1 MSLFTATAFNQ
12 NEKPGLIT
20 NGATLLLD
28 AADPR
33 SYTSGSTSWFDLS
46 GNGNTAT
53 LNGSLQ
59 NNWVST
65 FGGYFDFPNDFNK
78 FALVTQAPSIN
89 NNFLKDY
96 TIEIWWTVDAAAGGN
111 SDNVGPFSK
120 GLGFYANP
128 SVAMLSNRNSPGD
141 SFAGVLSLYINGT
154 SYRGGSNSANSK
166 IWPVGDTGGFATN
179 TWSCT
184 QMVKQNNVISLY
196 SNLRNCWDLV
206 NTVSTSN
213 TQNLSIGRGRT
224 DFPTANYPMDGKMM
238 VFAFYNRALNQT
250 ERTQNYNVMAQRIGI
265 AQK

>member
-1 MSLFTATAFNQ
+1 MSLFTATAFTQ

-33 SYTSGSTSWFDLS
+33 SYVSGSTTWYDLS
-46 GNGNTAT
+46 GNGNNAT

-59 NNWVST
+59 NNWSST
-65 FGGYFDFPNDFNK
+65 FGGYFDFPNDYTK

-89 NNFLKDY
+89 NNFLKDF

-111 SDNVGPFSK
+111 SDNVGPFTK
-120 GLGFYANP
+120 GAGFYANP
-128 SVAMLSNRNSPGD
+128 SVAMLSGRDTGNA
-141 SFAGVLSLYINGT
+141 FAGVCALYFNGT
-154 SYRGGSNSANSK
+154 AYRGGGTDSNSK
-166 IWPVGDTGGFATN
+166 IWPVGYTGGFATN

-184 QMVKQNNVISLY
+184 QMVRRNNVLSLY
-196 SNLRNCWDLV
+196 SNLRNCWDLA
-206 NTVSTSN
+206 NTVSVSN
-213 TQNLSIGRGRT
+213 TANLSIGRGRT
-224 DFPTANYPMDGKMM
+224 DFPPANYPMDGKMM

-265 AQK
+265 AEK

>member
-1 MSLFTATAFNQ
+1 MSLFTATAYNQ

-33 SYTSGSTSWFDLS
+33 SYVSGSTTWYDLS
-46 GNGNTAT
+46 GNGNNAT

-59 NNWVST
+59 NNWSST

-89 NNFLKDY
+89 NNFLKDF

-111 SDNVGPFSK
+111 SDNVGPFTK
-120 GLGFYANP
+120 GAGFYANP
-128 SVAMLSNRNSPGD
+128 SVAILSARDTGNA
-141 SFAGVLSLYINGT
+141 FAGVLALYFNGT
-154 SYRGGSNSANSK
+154 AYRGGGTNANNK

-184 QMVKQNNVISLY
+184 QMVRQNNVLSLY
-196 SNLRNCWDLV
+196 SNLRNCWDLSNNISV
-206 NTVSTSN
+206 SN

-265 AQK
+265 AEK